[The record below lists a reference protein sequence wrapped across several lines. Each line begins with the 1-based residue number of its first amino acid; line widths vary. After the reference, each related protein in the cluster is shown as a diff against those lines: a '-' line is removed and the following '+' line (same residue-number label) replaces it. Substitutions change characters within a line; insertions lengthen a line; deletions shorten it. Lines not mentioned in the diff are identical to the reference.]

1 MNILS
6 ISQAQTQTSRA
17 DLPPVAPMRQNDAEK
32 LSSFAD
38 LLRDARN
45 EQGRAAEDA
54 KSERADD
61 KPLPRDAEKVAVREE
76 ERPEQVAAQ
85 KDDEPSDE
93 RKIEKIARNS
103 RSDDEEDDGE
113 RLYDGRAAEE
123 TGESLVM
130 AALGGAHGA
139 ETDDGFKQN
148 PDIDDA
154 GVDADKKI
162 LPLIADSADYAAATE
177 EIADEVAAS
186 VIASAV
192 EFSPDAETERE
203 MIAAAQSPAQSDG
216 EILVGAEN
224 VGALVSGRDA
234 GMTEQ
239 NSAESGR
246 KVAAAKP
253 LDEKKGARIAVHD
266 LRSHRLLDESDAR
279 TASDKIV
286 QKSAE
291 KKEISL
297 SLQRQS
303 EGNVQMTMELAA
315 RAQENITSSSA
326 QAAGATGSDFQQM
339 LASAVQENAPDF
351 VRAGNIILKDN
362 NQGTISLV
370 LRPEGLGNVRISL
383 NLDDRSLSAQITV
396 QTREAMDAFRES
408 IPSLKQA
415 FAESGFETG
424 SFDLDFSQSQ
434 QGFAQGGDDGQNHRD
449 TGSLARRS
457 YGDFVTAG
465 AVTGEAA
472 DSVSGG
478 DYSVNIVA

>member
-253 LDEKKGARIAVHD
+253 LDEKKGAR
-266 LRSHRLLDESDAR
+266 RC
-279 TASDKIV
+279 
-286 QKSAE
+286 KS
-291 KKEISL
+291 
-297 SLQRQS
+297 R
-303 EGNVQMTMELAA
+303 
-315 RAQENITSSSA
+315 
-326 QAAGATGSDFQQM
+326 
-339 LASAVQENAPDF
+339 
-351 VRAGNIILKDN
+351 
-362 NQGTISLV
+362 
-370 LRPEGLGNVRISL
+370 RP
-383 NLDDRSLSAQITV
+383 
-396 QTREAMDAFRES
+396 
-408 IPSLKQA
+408 
-415 FAESGFETG
+415 
-424 SFDLDFSQSQ
+424 
-434 QGFAQGGDDGQNHRD
+434 
-449 TGSLARRS
+449 RR
-457 YGDFVTAG
+457 
-465 AVTGEAA
+465 
-472 DSVSGG
+472 
-478 DYSVNIVA
+478 